1 MTTNPPLAS
10 GGTRPGPWALGLRT
24 PDFGTLTWRRVALWI
39 GLLAAYGL
47 LDRIDAMLTP
57 GPMQPTPWDLSGG
70 LAFAILLLEG
80 PWFAPL
86 AALAEFASARLSPGA
101 HAPLAADL
109 ASAAAL
115 AAAYA
120 PAAVFLR
127 RRGWMG
133 LARQSELSALVLTVV
148 MAAAVRTGVDAA
160 VAGLAAQGRGA
171 ASPQTL
177 AVLLGERL
185 TGTVAGVL
193 VVTPVVMGLWPR
205 PWRLDVRALPEAAAQ
220 FAVLMGTC
228 LLVTPPAGPD
238 TFRYFYLLFLPQIW
252 IALRGGVLRTAL
264 GTMVVQA
271 ALILFLMGRPDVT
284 TLSFNYQVRLLALAL
299 SSLFLAVAVAARR
312 AAEAALRQ
320 RQDALARVSR
330 LSLAGEMAATLA
342 HELNQPL
349 MAAIAYARTAQVL
362 AGEDRDPRLDEAL
375 DGAVRQSE
383 RAGDIV
389 RNLRRFVG
397 RPDGAKLR
405 HNLDDLLREAVD
417 LVEPRRAATGAR
429 ILRVVSRDLPPV
441 SVNAIQVQQVV
452 VNLLQNA
459 LESMARASI
468 GPPIVKLVARS
479 VAEGVEVETRDSGPG
494 VDAALAESLFEPLV
508 TDKAEG
514 MGLGLA
520 ISRGIIEAHGG
531 RLWLAENRPGRCVIR
546 FTLPRAAPEMIA

>member
-1 MTTNPPLAS
+1 MTTAQPLAS
-10 GGTRPGPWALGLRT
+10 DRARRGPWRLDLRT
-24 PDFGTLTWRRVALWI
+24 LAESLSGGRVALWI
-39 GLLAAYGL
+39 VLLAAYGL
-47 LDRIDAMLTP
+47 LDRVDAMLTP

-70 LAFAILLLEG
+70 LTFAVLLLEG

-86 AALAEFASARLSPGA
+86 AALAEFASARLSPGV

-133 LARQSELSALVLTVV
+133 LARQSELSALVLAVV
-148 MAAAVRTGVDAA
+148 AAAAARTGVDAVIA
-160 VAGLAAQGRGA
+160 SVAAHRGA
-171 ASPQTL
+171 LPVTPETL
-177 AVLLGERL
+177 SALLGERL
-185 TGTVAGVL
+185 TGAVAGVF
-193 VVTPVVMGLWPR
+193 VVAPVIMCLWLR
-205 PWRLDVRALPEAAAQ
+205 PWRLEARALPEAAAQ
-220 FAVLMGTC
+220 FAVLIGIC
-228 LLVTPPAGPD
+228 LLVTPPAQAD

-264 GTMVVQA
+264 GNLVVQA
-271 ALILFLMGRPDVT
+271 ALILFLLGRPDVAA
-284 TLSFNYQVRLLALAL
+284 LSFNYQVRLLALAL
-299 SSLFLAVAVAARR
+299 SSLFLAVAVAERR

-362 AGEDRDPRLDEAL
+362 SGDGRDARLDEAL
-375 DGAVRQSE
+375 EGAVRQTE

-397 RPDGAKLR
+397 RPDGAKGR

-417 LVEPRRAATGAR
+417 LVEPRRAAAGAR

-441 SVNAIQVQQVV
+441 SVNAIQMQQVV

-459 LESMARASI
+459 LESMSKASV
-468 GPPIVKLVARS
+468 GPPVVKLVARS
-479 VAEGVEVETRDSGPG
+479 TVDGVEVETRDCGPG
-494 VDAALAESLFEPLV
+494 VDTALAESLFEPLV
-508 TDKAEG
+508 TDKPDG

-520 ISRGIIEAHGG
+520 ISRGIVEAHGG
-531 RLWLAENRPGRCVIR
+531 RLWLAENRPGRCVVR
-546 FTLPRAAPEMIA
+546 FTLPRAPTETDI

>member
-1 MTTNPPLAS
+1 MVTAARPGAS
-10 GGTRPGPWALGLRT
+10 GRSLDIGGLS
-24 PDFGTLTWRRVALWI
+24 WRRTALWLALLAIYVAL
-39 GLLAAYGL
+39 
-47 LDRIDAMLTP
+47 DRMDAMLTP

-70 LAFAILLLEG
+70 LTFAVLLWEG

-109 ASAAAL
+109 ASAAFL

-127 RRGWMG
+127 RRGWTG
-133 LARQSELSALVLTVV
+133 LARQAELSALVLTV
-148 MAAAVRTGVDAA
+148 AAAAAARTGVDAVIA
-160 VAGLAAQGRGA
+160 NLALRGGNLP
-171 ASPQTL
+171 ASPETL
-177 AVLLGERL
+177 AVLLGERM
-185 TGTVAGVL
+185 TGAVAGVF
-193 VVTPVVMGLWPR
+193 VVAPVFIGLR
-205 PWRLDVRALPEAAAQ
+205 TTPWRLEPRAAPEAVAQ
-220 FAVLMGTC
+220 FAVLVGLC
-228 LLVTPPAGPD
+228 LVVTPPGQAD

-252 IALRGGVLRTAL
+252 IALRGGVLRAAVGNL
-264 GTMVVQA
+264 IVQV
-271 ALILFLMGRPDVT
+271 ALILFLLGRPDIAA
-284 TLSFNYQVRLLALAL
+284 LSFNYQVRLLALAL
-299 SSLFLAVAVAARR
+299 SSLFLAVAVAERR

-362 AGEDRDPRLDEAL
+362 AGEGRDPRLDEAL
-375 DGAVRQSE
+375 DGTVRQSE

-397 RPDGAKLR
+397 RPDDVRGR
-405 HNLDDLLREAVD
+405 HNLDDLLRETVD

-429 ILRVVSRDLPPV
+429 ILRVVSRDVPLV
-441 SVNAIQVQQVV
+441 AVDAIQLQQVV
-452 VNLLQNA
+452 VNLLHNA
-459 LESMARASI
+459 LESMARASV
-468 GPPIVKLVARS
+468 GPPVVKLVARA
-479 VAEGVEVETRDSGPG
+479 VAEGVEVETRDSGLG
-494 VDAALAESLFEPLV
+494 VDAAIAAGLFEPLV
-508 TDKAEG
+508 TDKADG

-546 FTLPRAAPEMIA
+546 FTLPRAAPETKP

>member
-1 MTTNPPLAS
+1 MTAARPGAS
-10 GGTRPGPWALGLRT
+10 GRSLDIGGLS
-24 PDFGTLTWRRVALWI
+24 WRRTALWLALLAIYVAL
-39 GLLAAYGL
+39 
-47 LDRIDAMLTP
+47 DRMDAMLTP

-70 LAFAILLLEG
+70 LTFAVLLWEG

-127 RRGWMG
+127 RRGWTG
-133 LARQSELSALVLTVV
+133 LARQAELSALVLTV
-148 MAAAVRTGVDAA
+148 AAAAAARTGVDAVIA
-160 VAGLAAQGRGA
+160 NLALRGGNLA
-171 ASPQTL
+171 ASPETL
-177 AVLLGERL
+177 AVLLGERM
-185 TGTVAGVL
+185 TGAVAGVF
-193 VVTPVVMGLWPR
+193 VVAPVFIGLR
-205 PWRLDVRALPEAAAQ
+205 TTPWRLESRAAPEAVAQ
-220 FAVLMGTC
+220 FAVLVGLC
-228 LLVTPPAGPD
+228 LVVTPPGQAD

-252 IALRGGVLRTAL
+252 IALRGGVLRAAVGNL
-264 GTMVVQA
+264 IVQV
-271 ALILFLMGRPDVT
+271 ALILFLLGRPDIAA
-284 TLSFNYQVRLLALAL
+284 LSFNYQVRLLALAL
-299 SSLFLAVAVAARR
+299 SSLFLAVAVAERR

-362 AGEDRDPRLDEAL
+362 AGEGRDPRLDEAL
-375 DGAVRQSE
+375 DGTVRQSE

-397 RPDGAKLR
+397 RPDDVRGR
-405 HNLDDLLREAVD
+405 HNLDDLLRETVD

-429 ILRVVSRDLPPV
+429 ILRVVSRDVPLV
-441 SVNAIQVQQVV
+441 AVDAIQLQQVV
-452 VNLLQNA
+452 VNLLHNA
-459 LESMARASI
+459 LESMARASV
-468 GPPIVKLVARS
+468 GPPVVKLVARA
-479 VAEGVEVETRDSGPG
+479 VAEGVEVETRDSGLG
-494 VDAALAESLFEPLV
+494 VDAAIAAGLFEPLV
-508 TDKAEG
+508 TDKADG

-546 FTLPRAAPEMIA
+546 FTLPRAAPETKP